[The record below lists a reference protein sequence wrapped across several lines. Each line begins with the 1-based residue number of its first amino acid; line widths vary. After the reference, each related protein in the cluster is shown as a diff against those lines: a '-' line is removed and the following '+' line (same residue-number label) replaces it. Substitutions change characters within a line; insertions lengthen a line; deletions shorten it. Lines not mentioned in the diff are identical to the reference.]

1 MNSSKTIIYRDYK
14 TMRTLLIALLAFT
27 LVGCNFN
34 NAYVAPTQK
43 YATGENGEQQTEEEQ
58 KRIAAALLNDFPDI
72 PVPVGY
78 RVDLTQS
85 TSFYSASYS
94 AGKITLI
101 GSSPSGALFN
111 FFTDQMKANG
121 WSLVNKMQTEDAVL
135 NFAKPGKF
143 VSVQVFLNGKVTIL
157 ISPE

>member
-1 MNSSKTIIYRDYK
+1 
-14 TMRTLLIALLAFT
+14 MRLLLIALLSVT
-27 LVGCNFN
+27 LVGCNLN
-34 NAYVAPTQK
+34 KAYVAPAQK
-43 YATGENGEQQTEEEQ
+43 YTNEAGEEQTEEQ
-58 KRIAAALLNDFPDI
+58 QQQLAAALLSDFPDI

-85 TSFYSASYS
+85 TSFYSANYS

-101 GSSPSGALFN
+101 GSSPSGALFT
-111 FFTDQMKANG
+111 FFAEQMQANG
-121 WSLVNKMQTEDAVL
+121 WSLVNKMQSEVSIL

-143 VSVQVFLNGKVTIL
+143 VSVQIFLDGKISIL

>member
-1 MNSSKTIIYRDYK
+1 
-14 TMRTLLIALLAFT
+14 MRLLLIAVFAFT
-27 LVGCNFN
+27 LAGCNFN
-34 NAYVAPTQK
+34 KAYVAPTQK
-43 YATGENGEQQTEEEQ
+43 YTNETGQDGKSAEEQQQ
-58 KRIAAALLNDFPDI
+58 LAAALLADFPDI

-85 TSFYSASYS
+85 TSFYSANYS

-101 GSSPSGALFN
+101 GSSPSGALFT
-111 FFTDQMKANG
+111 FFATEMQSNG
-121 WSLVNKMQTEDAVL
+121 WSLVNKMQSEVSVL

-143 VSVQVFLNGKVTIL
+143 VSVQIFLDGKITIL

>member
-1 MNSSKTIIYRDYK
+1 
-14 TMRTLLIALLAFT
+14 MRLLLIALLSVT
-27 LVGCNFN
+27 LVGCNLN
-34 NAYVAPTQK
+34 KAYVAPTQK
-43 YATGENGEQQTEEEQ
+43 YTESDGDQSEEQQQ
-58 KRIAAALLNDFPDI
+58 QLAAALLSDFPDI

-85 TSFYSASYS
+85 TSFYSANYS

-101 GSSPSGALFN
+101 GSSPSGALFT
-111 FFTDQMKANG
+111 FFAEQMQANG
-121 WSLVNKMQTEDAVL
+121 WSLVNKMQSEVSIL

-143 VSVQVFLNGKVTIL
+143 VSVQIFLDGKISIL

>member
-1 MNSSKTIIYRDYK
+1 
-14 TMRTLLIALLAFT
+14 MRLLLIALFAIT
-27 LVGCNFN
+27 LTGCNFN
-34 NAYVAPTQK
+34 KAYVAPTQK
-43 YATGENGEQQTEEEQ
+43 YTNETGPDGQPSEEKQQQ
-58 KRIAAALLNDFPDI
+58 LAAALLADFPDI

-85 TSFYSASYS
+85 TSFYSANYS

-101 GSSPSGALFN
+101 GSSPSGALFT
-111 FFTDQMKANG
+111 FFATEMKTNG
-121 WSLVNKMQTEDAVL
+121 WSLVNKMQSEVSVL

-143 VSVQVFLNGKVTIL
+143 VSVQIFLDGKITIL

>member
-1 MNSSKTIIYRDYK
+1 
-14 TMRTLLIALLAFT
+14 MRFLLIALIATT
-27 LVGCNFN
+27 LTACNLN
-34 NAYVAPTQK
+34 KAYISPTQK
-43 YATGENGEQQTEEEQ
+43 FTSEEGGKQSEEQQQ
-58 KRIAAALLNDFPDI
+58 QLAAALLSDFPDI

-85 TSFYSASYS
+85 TSFYSANYS

-101 GSSPSGALFN
+101 GSSPSGALFS
-111 FFTDQMKANG
+111 FFAEQMQANG
-121 WSLVNKMQTEDAVL
+121 WSLVNKMQSEVSIL

-143 VSVQVFLNGKVTIL
+143 VSVQIFLDGKISVL

>member
-1 MNSSKTIIYRDYK
+1 
-14 TMRTLLIALLAFT
+14 MRLLLIALVAVT
-27 LVGCNFN
+27 VSACNFN
-34 NAYVAPTQK
+34 KAYVAPAQK
-43 YATGENGEQQTEEEQ
+43 YTGENGEGQSEEQ
-58 KRIAAALLNDFPDI
+58 KQQLAAALLNDFPDI

-78 RVDLTQS
+78 NVDLTQS
-85 TSFYSASYS
+85 TSFYSANYS

-111 FFTDQMKANG
+111 FFAEQMQANG
-121 WSLVNKMQTEDAVL
+121 WSLVNKMQSEVSVL

-143 VSVQVFLNGKVTIL
+143 VSVQVFLNGKITIL